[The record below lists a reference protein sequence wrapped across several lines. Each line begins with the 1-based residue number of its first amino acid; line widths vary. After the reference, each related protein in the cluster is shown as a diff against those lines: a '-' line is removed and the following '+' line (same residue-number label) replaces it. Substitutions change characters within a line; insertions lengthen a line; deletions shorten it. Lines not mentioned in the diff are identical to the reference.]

1 MKQRLFPLL
10 AEVIAAAM
18 AGCLGYQLTTY
29 DVPLALDVACALA
42 LYLAFRDTLHQL
54 IRASRTVTHRCTA
67 PGCDFTVQLT
77 DTDSIESR
85 RWQEIAATHPSHT

>member
-1 MKQRLFPLL
+1 MKQRLFSLL
-10 AEVIAAAM
+10 AEVVAAAM
-18 AGCLGYQLTTY
+18 ASYLGYQLSTY

-54 IRASRTVTHRCTA
+54 VRASRTVTHRCTV
-67 PGCDFTVQLT
+67 PGCDFSVQLT
-77 DTDSIESR
+77 ETDAIENR